1 MLRHVIDFDQGY
13 LELSLSKCGNMSQDY
28 ERSVF
33 TVRGCESFL
42 NSAPPYLYL
51 IGPSQSFSFWEEA
64 AAVEYS

>member
-13 LELSLSKCGNMSQDY
+13 LEPSLSKCGNMSQDY

-42 NSAPPYLYL
+42 NFAPPYLYL
-51 IGPSQSFSFWEEA
+51 IQSFSFWEEA